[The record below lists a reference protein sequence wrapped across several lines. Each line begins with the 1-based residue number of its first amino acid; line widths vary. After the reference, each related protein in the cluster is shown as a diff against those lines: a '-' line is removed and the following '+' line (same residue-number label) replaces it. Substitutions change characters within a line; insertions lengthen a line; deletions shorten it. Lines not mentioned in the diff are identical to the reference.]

1 MQCPFCKAQDSRV
14 IDTRQVENG
23 IRRRRECIVCHERFT
38 TYEQMAGIVPLVVK
52 SDDRREEFDRQKLL
66 IGVRK
71 ACTKRPIPSETIE
84 SLVAGIEDCLVNSG
98 RTEVSS
104 KEIGQMTLERLRDID
119 EVAYI
124 RFASVYLA
132 FADLES
138 MKKEMERL
146 LENR

>member
-1 MQCPFCKAQDSRV
+1 M

-23 IRRRRECIVCHERFT
+23 IRRRRECIVCRERFT
-38 TYEQMAGIVPLVVK
+38 TYEQMAGTVPLVVK

-84 SLVAGIEDCLVNSG
+84 GLVVGIEDCLVNSG

-104 KEIGQMTLERLRDID
+104 KEIGQMTLERLRNLD
-119 EVAYI
+119 EVAYL